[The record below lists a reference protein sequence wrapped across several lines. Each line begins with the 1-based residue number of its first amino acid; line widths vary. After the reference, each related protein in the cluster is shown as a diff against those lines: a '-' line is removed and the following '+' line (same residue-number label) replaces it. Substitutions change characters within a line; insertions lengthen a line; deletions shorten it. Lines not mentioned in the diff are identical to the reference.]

1 MASGNGHGF
10 GSGDRL
16 DSWKAI
22 AAYLGRDAGTVRRWE
37 RTRGL
42 PVHRVPGG
50 KGSSVF
56 AFTGEIDAWLKSAPQ
71 ESAAQ
76 EQSPAESPTP
86 AELAPAPR
94 RSAARWWWPVAGIA
108 LAGAIV
114 LGWSMTRTSASV
126 ADIKVTVTESEL
138 TARDSDNSVMWRHR
152 LDERFRHIPSSN
164 SEASR
169 VIAAGHPGVYFL
181 TSYRARR
188 DDNNNESGEL
198 TALDPQGDVRWTF
211 RFDDVLTIGGKPF
224 AAPWANTA
232 FSIDDS
238 TSTRKIAVAAHHYLW
253 GPSLVTILDDSGRRH
268 GTFVND
274 GWIEQTQWLSPSRL
288 AIGGFSESHNGGM
301 VALIDPSALDGQTP
315 EAPGS
320 RHVCQNCGVNPPVRM
335 AVMPRTELNLATL
348 SRFNRAILQ
357 RTNDRLIVRTVEVP
371 GDGSAIGEAIYEFSH
386 SLDFITASF
395 SQAYWDIHQELYAQK
410 KIDHDR
416 AHCADRDGPRL
427 LHAWSPDGGWRI
439 QSIR

>member
-1 MASGNGHGF
+1 MAGGNLNGF
-10 GSGDRL
+10 GSGERL

-22 AAYLGRDAGTVRRWE
+22 GAYLGRDAGTVRRWE

-56 AFTGEIDAWLKSAPQ
+56 AFTGEIDTWLKSAPQ

-76 EQSPAESPTP
+76 EQSAPDSAPPEQ
-86 AELAPAPR
+86 LIPAPS
-94 RSAARWWWPVAGIA
+94 RSVARWWWPAAGIA

-138 TARDSDNSVMWRHR
+138 TARDSNNAVMWRHR
-152 LDERFRHIPSSN
+152 LDEQFRHIPSGN
-164 SEASR
+164 SEGGR
-169 VIAAGHPGVYFL
+169 VIAGARPGVYFL

-198 TALDPQGDVRWTF
+198 TALDPQGRVRWTF
-211 RFDDVLTIGGKPF
+211 RFNDVLTIGGKPF

-238 TSTRKIAVAAHHYLW
+238 SPIRRIAVAAHHYLW
-253 GPSLVTILDDSGRRH
+253 GPSLVTVLDDNGRRH

-274 GWIEQTQWLSPSRL
+274 GWIEQTQWLSPTRL
-288 AIGGFSESHNGGM
+288 AIGGFSESRNGGM
-301 VALIDPSALDGQTP
+301 VALIDPSELDGQTP
-315 EAPGS
+315 EAAGS
-320 RHVCQNCGVNPPVRM
+320 RHVCGGCGVKPPVRM
-335 AVMPRTELNLATL
+335 AVMPRSELNVATL

-357 RTNDRLIVRTVEVP
+357 RTNDRLIVRTAEVP
-371 GDGSAIGEAIYEFSH
+371 IEGQTLGEAIFEFSH
-386 SLDFITASF
+386 SLDFISASF
-395 SQAYWDIHQELYAQK
+395 SQSYWDIHEQLYAQK

-416 AHCADRDGPRL
+416 AHCPDRDGPREL
-427 LHAWSPDGGWRI
+427 QTWSLSDGWRI
-439 QSIR
+439 QSAR